1 MDKGFEQVEADKGK
15 VFAAYANY
23 TATLEQVVAF
33 ARLSTI
39 RTQKQFADVFTER
52 SSHRISSL
60 LGYTVLIPIM
70 LLALSLLG
78 LAGIMGSWRF
88 YTGSDRFD
96 SRLSRRGATANVASS
111 VLASAG
117 YVALLLG
124 SLLCFMTAFCF
135 LVAFVAMF
143 VCMGVFED
151 NDLRLLQAVPNLHY
165 TTSFGSQ
172 QIVYSLHDILYKCR
186 NDYPFFD
193 AVNGSYLMA
202 EKELS
207 TKFSMSRRYDMA
219 REVQNFH
226 VDPTT
231 LAKME
236 ANTREVDNHASRFE
250 KAVVTNRK
258 ETPDNVVQDIYDL
271 RYNLSS
277 LATKMTEAVGRIS
290 NLTKIENRLPISDAL
305 RSDNALLQKTFLRVF
320 SKIFDHVVDVSPR
333 CDTLLKIWNVIGGYT
348 CTWVSAPMQGLWI
361 ACMFCVIGSSAIYHA
376 FFNTERFLHK
386 CAESTKDVHA
396 RRKRREEKFKYIRR
410 KMKELEGKGTPKI
423 DSGEKSDESSNSGN
437 GSASNATTAE
447 TGNPSATR
455 SSGPAPTSTTMPS
468 AEPSGQANA
477 GSATSASSQL
487 ARRSRADSMRTL
499 SAESTLHSGQGS
511 RSRLSAVGTKSRLPA
526 ENSTKTARNMTPRR
540 RRDDE

>member
-1 MDKGFEQVEADKGK
+1 MILASLSFLLCVVTSFVGIIFFSYSLSHVRDGIELLPRHLRRTAQDFTKFTNDLNVSVHCIHNHQDRKLKDKVEVISKKIKESVDRFKTEINEYRFEDKSIDA
-15 VFAAYANY
+15 V
-23 TATLEQVVAF
+23 LPP
-33 ARLSTI
+33 LSDGSDEI
-39 RTQKQFADVFTER
+39 LGILKRTNKK

-124 SLLCFMTAFCF
+124 SLLCFMTASVVFFFIRFCF

-151 NDLRLLQAVPNLHY
+151 NDLRLLQVVVKLDDGFVLIMNQVSFSRGIPKVDSNVRLARTSISVSAPLLGTYQCLAPHSDALAVPNLHY

-236 ANTREVDNHASRFE
+236 ANTREVDVNLLFLFPSSRGGMYRFQNHASRFE

-258 ETPDNVVQDIYDL
+258 ETQPGKVKRGLKGY
-271 RYNLSS
+271 
-277 LATKMTEAVGRIS
+277 
-290 NLTKIENRLPISDAL
+290 P
-305 RSDNALLQKTFLRVF
+305 
-320 SKIFDHVVDVSPR
+320 SK
-333 CDTLLKIWNVIGGYT
+333 NY
-348 CTWVSAPMQGLWI
+348 
-361 ACMFCVIGSSAIYHA
+361 
-376 FFNTERFLHK
+376 
-386 CAESTKDVHA
+386 
-396 RRKRREEKFKYIRR
+396 FKSQEFP
-410 KMKELEGKGTPKI
+410 ELMGKG
-423 DSGEKSDESSNSGN
+423 DERGERQPD
-437 GSASNATTAE
+437 
-447 TGNPSATR
+447 
-455 SSGPAPTSTTMPS
+455 
-468 AEPSGQANA
+468 
-477 GSATSASSQL
+477 
-487 ARRSRADSMRTL
+487 
-499 SAESTLHSGQGS
+499 
-511 RSRLSAVGTKSRLPA
+511 
-526 ENSTKTARNMTPRR
+526 
-540 RRDDE
+540 